1 MKRNTKVRE
10 AAKAAG
16 VCLWQ
21 VAEVLGMQESAFS
34 RKLRYELPTQEVEQI
49 LGIIDQLAKE
59 ASKNESIRSKSYA
72 GG

>member
-1 MKRNTKVRE
+1 MKKNTKVRE

-59 ASKNESIRSKSYA
+59 ASKNEE
-72 GG
+72 

>member
-1 MKRNTKVRE
+1 MKKNTTVRA
-10 AAKAAG
+10 AAKAGG

-59 ASKNESIRSKSYA
+59 ASKNEE
-72 GG
+72 

>member
-1 MKRNTKVRE
+1 MKKNTKVRE

-16 VCLWQ
+16 ICLWQ

-59 ASKNESIRSKSYA
+59 ASKNEE
-72 GG
+72 